1 MLKLLGSA
9 LIASGGVLAWYT
21 QRAERR
27 RRREAL
33 WDMQRALR
41 RMGEEVRLTRTPL
54 PALLLALAG
63 DCGAEAAGFFTAVS
77 RAAGAGEDLPE
88 VWRREAGERQYLL
101 VRHNGGH
108 WSFPKGHVES
118 GETEEQTA
126 LRETAEETGLLAQV
140 DTGFRRQVTY
150 YPKPDVVKDVIF
162 FTARITGGREHA
174 QEAEIAEIGWF
185 PLQEAR
191 SLITYAT
198 DEEVLLAAETYLGGI
213 L

>member
-88 VWRREAGERQYLL
+88 VWRREAGALPLAERDRAAVSALGGEPQGDEEQVRSAVSQAAWALAKSGEETERRRAEEEKRAAALWFSTAALL
-101 VRHNGGH
+101 VI
-108 WSFPKGHVES
+108 
-118 GETEEQTA
+118 
-126 LRETAEETGLLAQV
+126 LLV
-140 DTGFRRQVTY
+140 
-150 YPKPDVVKDVIF
+150 
-162 FTARITGGREHA
+162 
-174 QEAEIAEIGWF
+174 
-185 PLQEAR
+185 
-191 SLITYAT
+191 
-198 DEEVLLAAETYLGGI
+198 
-213 L
+213 